1 MKVQIIQVPHDCGY
15 QDLRQGRGP
24 AHFIQHDLDKVLETD
39 GHKVK
44 ITRIDAKSPFKTEIG
59 TAFELNRLLS
69 DEVKTAVGSG
79 LFPMV
84 LSGNCN
90 SCLGTIAGINS
101 GQLGVVW
108 FDAHGEFNTPETTQS
123 GFLDGMPLAMATGR
137 CWKVILKTIPGFVP
151 VNESNVILIGARD
164 LDEEEEE
171 QLQKSGVN
179 VIGSEGMSPDNL
191 LKTIQ
196 DALRKLQD
204 RVTGIY
210 LHIDMDAFSIEGGA
224 ANHFGVSGGLKPEFL
239 ESSIAMV
246 KKYFKLQAS
255 TVASFDPTCDSSGM
269 FLEAGIRCIRQ
280 ILSERK

>member
-1 MKVQIIQVPHDCGY
+1 MKIQIIKVPYDCGY
-15 QDLRQGRGP
+15 KELWQGRGP
-24 AHFIQHDLDKVLETD
+24 AHFIQHKLDRVLEAD
-39 GHKVK
+39 GHQVK
-44 ITRIDAKSPFKTEIG
+44 ITRIDSKSPFRTEIG

-69 DEVKTAVGSG
+69 KEVKAAVGDG
-79 LFPMV
+79 MFPMV

-137 CWKVILKTIPGFVP
+137 CWKTILKTIPGFVP
-151 VNESNVILIGARD
+151 VKESNVILVGARD
-164 LDEEEEE
+164 LDQEEER

-179 VIGSEGMSPDNL
+179 VIGSEGITPDNL
-191 LKTIQ
+191 LKTIE
-196 DALRKLQD
+196 DALSRLQD

-224 ANHFGVSGGLKPEFL
+224 ANHFGASGGLSPEFI
-239 ESSIAMV
+239 EASIAVV
-246 KKYFKLQAS
+246 KKYFKLQAG
-255 TVASFDPTCDSSGM
+255 TVASFDPTCDSTGG

-280 ILSERK
+280 IV

>member
-1 MKVQIIQVPHDCGY
+1 MKIQIIKVPYDCGY
-15 QDLRQGRGP
+15 KELRQGRGP
-24 AHFIQHDLDKVLETD
+24 AHFIQHKLDRVLEAD
-39 GHKVK
+39 GHQVK
-44 ITRIDAKSPFKTEIG
+44 ITRIDSKSPFRTEIG

-69 DEVKTAVGSG
+69 KEVKTAVGDG
-79 LFPMV
+79 MFPMV

-137 CWKVILKTIPGFVP
+137 CWKTILKTIPGFVP
-151 VNESNVILIGARD
+151 VKESNVILVGARD
-164 LDEEEEE
+164 LDQEEER

-179 VIGSEGMSPDNL
+179 VIGSEGITPDNP
-191 LKTIQ
+191 LKTIE
-196 DALRKLQD
+196 DALSRLQD

-224 ANHFGVSGGLKPEFL
+224 ANHFGASGGLSPEFI
-239 ESSIAMV
+239 EASIAVV
-246 KKYFKLQAS
+246 KKYFKLQAG
-255 TVASFDPTCDSSGM
+255 TVASFDPACDSTGG

-280 ILSERK
+280 IV